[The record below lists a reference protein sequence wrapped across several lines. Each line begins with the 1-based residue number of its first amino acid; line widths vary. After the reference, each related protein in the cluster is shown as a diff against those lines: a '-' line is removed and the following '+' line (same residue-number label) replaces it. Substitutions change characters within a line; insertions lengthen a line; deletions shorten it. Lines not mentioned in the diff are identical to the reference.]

1 MKRRL
6 LYTIFALLMSVQTF
20 AQSTVSYKYDANN
33 RLTKVTYS
41 NGTMVTY
48 TYDELGNRLSKKVI
62 GGLLKGDA
70 NNDGRVTIT
79 DAVAIVNFILGNASE
94 NFNKAAANVNDDY
107 DDDGNPKIT
116 ITDAVGVV
124 NIILNN
130 GGSSAPKME
139 IPEVEADDEEAVEP
153 E

>member
-94 NFNKAAANVNDDY
+94 NFNKAAANVNGDFKN
-107 DDDGNPKIT
+107 GEPNIT
-116 ITDAVGVV
+116 ISDAVGVV

-130 GGSSAPKME
+130 GTAGAPRIE
-139 IPEVEADDEEAVEP
+139 TPEVEVLKVGEP

>member
-6 LYTIFALLMSVQTF
+6 LYSIFALLMSVQTF

-130 GGSSAPKME
+130 GTAGAPRIE
-139 IPEVEADDEEAVEP
+139 TPEVEVLKVGEP

>member
-1 MKRRL
+1 
-6 LYTIFALLMSVQTF
+6 MSVQTF

-94 NFNKAAANVNDDY
+94 NFNKAAANVNGDFKN
-107 DDDGNPKIT
+107 GEPNIT

-130 GGSSAPKME
+130 GTAGAPRIE
-139 IPEVEADDEEAVEP
+139 TPEVEVLKVGEP

>member
-94 NFNKAAANVNDDY
+94 NFNKAAANVNGDFKN
-107 DDDGNPKIT
+107 GEPNIT

-130 GGSSAPKME
+130 GTAGAPRIE
-139 IPEVEADDEEAVEP
+139 TPEVEVLKVGEP

>member
-33 RLTKVTYS
+33 RLTKETYS

-94 NFNKAAANVNDDY
+94 NFNKAAANVNGDFKN
-107 DDDGNPKIT
+107 GEPNIT

-130 GGSSAPKME
+130 GTAGAPRIE
-139 IPEVEADDEEAVEP
+139 TPEVEVLKVGEP